1 MEKAK
6 AWHLKKGKRKKIKC
20 DETINRL
27 KRMSGVKSFHQL
39 ELRMH
44 QSHEGDDTNEPE
56 KQWTENFHE
65 LNYRV
70 N

>member
-56 KQWTENFHE
+56 KQ
-65 LNYRV
+65 
-70 N
+70 